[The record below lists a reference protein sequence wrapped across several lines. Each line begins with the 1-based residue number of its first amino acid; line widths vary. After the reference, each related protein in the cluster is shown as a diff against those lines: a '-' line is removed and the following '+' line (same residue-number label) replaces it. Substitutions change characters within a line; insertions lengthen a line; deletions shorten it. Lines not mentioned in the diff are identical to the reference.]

1 MQSCGSLN
9 ILCHCLS
16 LVLESKL
23 TFSIPAAT
31 AEFCR
36 FAGKLS
42 DHTILVIWVINVF
55 VVVVVVVVGS
65 SVYSC

>member
-9 ILCHCLS
+9 ILCHCLA

-23 TFSIPAAT
+23 FSIPAAT

-55 VVVVVVVVGS
+55 VVVVVVVGS